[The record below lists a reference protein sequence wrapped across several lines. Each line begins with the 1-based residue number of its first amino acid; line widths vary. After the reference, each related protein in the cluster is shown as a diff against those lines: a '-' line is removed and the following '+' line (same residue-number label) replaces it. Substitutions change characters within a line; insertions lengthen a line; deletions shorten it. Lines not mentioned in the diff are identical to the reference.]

1 MTIKIKSTLL
11 GTRYLEYDS
20 PAKHMQDLDISGWA
34 PHEIA
39 THNAVSTLLNNDAN
53 GRPTS
58 LHDAV
63 HVLNLIATDSGLSN
77 RMRKRA
83 RKTRCI
89 IARHAV
95 KREAQSERASAIIDT
110 ITTGAIDEVPPI
122 PVTDGIFV
130 LTAIANDPQRST
142 TDRQHASKI
151 LSDLIT
157 HVSDDAS

>member
-11 GTRYLEYDS
+11 GTSYLEYDL
-20 PAKHMQDLDISGWA
+20 PAKHMRDLDISGWT

-39 THNAVSTLLNNDAN
+39 TYNAVSTLLSDDAD

-63 HVLNLIATDSGLSN
+63 HVLNLIATDSGLPN

-95 KREAQSERASAIIDT
+95 KREAQSERATTIIDT
-110 ITTGAIDEVPPI
+110 ITTGSIDKVPPI